1 MVIYTKKGDKGVT
14 SVCDAVSGKKRRV
27 SKDSLKIE
35 ALGLIDE
42 LNSFLGIVISFS
54 NLSEVSSYL
63 KDVQKNLMIIGS
75 SSAGGKLK
83 LSAFQTKKLE
93 NLIDK
98 LENELPKLSNFILP
112 GGTVLA
118 SHLQYAR
125 SLARRAERRIVSL
138 SETQKTDP
146 QVLTYMNRLSDF
158 LFILARFVNCEARL
172 KEEIWSG
179 KRNKNI

>member
-14 SVCDAVSGKKRRV
+14 SVCDAVSGKKKRV

-35 ALGLIDE
+35 VLGLIDE

-54 NLSEVSSYL
+54 NLTEVSSYL

-75 SSAGGKLK
+75 FFAGDKLK
-83 LSAFQTKKLE
+83 LSAFQIKKLE

-98 LENELPKLSNFILP
+98 LEDKLPKLSNFILP

-125 SLARRAERRIVSL
+125 SLARRAERGIVSL
-138 SETQKTDP
+138 SKTQKTDS
-146 QVLTYMNRLSDF
+146 QILAYMNRLSDF
-158 LFILARFVNCEARL
+158 LFILARFVNFEARL
-172 KEEIWSG
+172 KEEVWSG
-179 KRNKNI
+179 KISKNV